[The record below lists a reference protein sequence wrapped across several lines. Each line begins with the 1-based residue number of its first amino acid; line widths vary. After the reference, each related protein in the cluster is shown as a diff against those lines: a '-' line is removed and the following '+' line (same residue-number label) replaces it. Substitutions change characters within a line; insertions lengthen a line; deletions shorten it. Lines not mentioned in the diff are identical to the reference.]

1 MALAKQTSGM
11 QTERT
16 AGNQTVK
23 KREDQSFLRL
33 WFFRVQIET
42 DSLEKLMMKRHL
54 SLALVLCLAGC
65 LPGGGGG
72 VGFGPT
78 ANDNFDRTELAT
90 NVANNIVLNSYAN
103 FAAAVTTLKQACDDS
118 ALAVQN
124 NAADK
129 AARLTVAQNA
139 WINAMDIWQEAEL
152 YQFGPAGVSGI
163 VIGGQN
169 LRDEIYSFPTI
180 NPCRVDQELVAN
192 NFGQPGF
199 VANNLVNV
207 YGLDALENLLFN
219 TSNQNSCPAGALINT
234 DGSWTALVN
243 SGDLEQRRADY
254 AAVVATDLQTRANQ
268 LLQAWNPA
276 SGNYVAQLVNAGNG
290 TSIYLSTQQAVN
302 EIYFGIFYLELI
314 TKDLKVGAPLGVTN
328 PAGSDP
334 NLRESRFANRSKRH
348 IINNLRA
355 FQKLFLGN
363 APTAPDRVGFDD
375 FLVSLG
381 ANDLSSRITLNTV
394 AAITA
399 FENLPGASLE
409 DDINNNIMQ
418 VNAAFD
424 ALKLVTDDIKTE
436 LPSVLNF
443 AVPSQGAGDND

>member
-1 MALAKQTSGM
+1 
-11 QTERT
+11 
-16 AGNQTVK
+16 
-23 KREDQSFLRL
+23 
-33 WFFRVQIET
+33 
-42 DSLEKLMMKRHL
+42 MKRTL
-54 SLALVLCLAGC
+54 SFALVLGLAGC

-72 VGFGPT
+72 AGFAPQS
-78 ANDNFDRTELAT
+78 NDNFNRVELTT
-90 NVANNIVLNSYAN
+90 NVANNIVLNNYAD
-103 FAAAVTTLKQACDDS
+103 FAGAASTLKQACDDY
-118 ALAVQN
+118 AAAVQN

-129 AARLTVAQNA
+129 AARLAAAQNA
-139 WINAMDIWQEAEL
+139 WINAMDIWQESEL
-152 YQFGPAGVSGI
+152 YQFGPAGVAGV

-169 LRDEIYSFPTI
+169 IRDEIYSFPTV

-192 NFGQPGF
+192 NFSQPGF
-199 VANNLVNV
+199 IANNLVNV

-219 TSNQNSCPAGALINT
+219 TTDQNSCPPGALINT

-243 SGDLEQRRADY
+243 SGNLEQRRADY
-254 AAVVATDLQTRANQ
+254 AAVVATELQTRANQ

-276 SGNYVAQLVNAGNG
+276 SGNYVAQLVTAGTG
-290 TSIYLSTQQAVN
+290 TSIYLSSQQAVN

-314 TKDLKVGAPLGVTN
+314 TKDLKVGEPLGVTN
-328 PAGSDP
+328 PTGSNPD
-334 NLRESRFANRSKRH
+334 LRESRFANRSKRH
-348 IINNLRA
+348 IINNIRA

-375 FLVSLG
+375 FLISVG
-381 ANDLSSRITLNTV
+381 ATDLSSRITVNTA

-399 FENLPGASLE
+399 FENLPGANLE
-409 DDINNNIMQ
+409 DDINNNFAE

-424 ALKLVTDDIKTE
+424 ALKLVTDDIKNQ